1 MFFKLPCFEGENEY
15 RFVISRIHDGGI
27 CNQEDIVPVYFRLKN
42 GVLIPYVKEKIQ
54 DVNSLKRVLVG
65 AKNGSDIAAIGLKH
79 FFRSKGLYVDVEKSQ
94 MSLRY

>member
-15 RFVISRIHDGGI
+15 RFVISRIHDAVFVSQKIEFQCISVEEWSFNSI
-27 CNQEDIVPVYFRLKN
+27 CKRKN
-42 GVLIPYVKEKIQ
+42 TRREFIKKGFG
-54 DVNSLKRVLVG
+54 RC
-65 AKNGSDIAAIGLKH
+65 KNGSDIAAIGLKH